1 MKHLE
6 KPMEF
11 DGNLSIPNTFI
22 IIITSWIVRAAG
34 SVSQSDVTFILSS
47 IVSSLG
53 IIYLIFSIIKK
64 RKEIKKLKD
73 K

>member
-22 IIITSWIVRAAG
+22 IVITSWIVRAPAP
-34 SVSQSDVTFILSS
+34 FHRAMLR
-47 IVSSLG
+47 LF
-53 IIYLIFSIIKK
+53 YLA
-64 RKEIKKLKD
+64 
-73 K
+73 

>member
-22 IIITSWIVRAAG
+22 IVITSWIVRAPG